1 MFSKRSALFL
11 AGILAGF
18 LWFGFLHFEFD
29 PSKAY
34 LYPTE
39 KAKKDAAVSQE
50 HYMNDN
56 APLST
61 NRYIGDRAIKEE
73 LAARLNRYQEIR
85 NYEAYDYSIGQ
96 TKGDIFPDL
105 TKPLI
110 IKTYTESGGLA
121 GDSQSYYYLDGKVK
135 FRTYSRSSDQK
146 FFIDAKFLKGFLK
159 GDNINRFEK
168 SLAANM
174 MDLNSFV
181 EVRIEHGK
189 HTYDNMDPNYFSSST
204 YANRMRTELDTLNY
218 SNIIK
223 LDNSRY
229 ELINEYK
236 SDLPLMLGFK
246 ILKFRSILT
255 FNSDN
260 SFTLER
266 SANKMLYFKIVFHNK
281 PSFQP
286 FVGASM
292 DLEELDYNDEFVSPD
307 KSF

>member
-1 MFSKRSALFL
+1 MFSKRSILFL
-11 AGILAGF
+11 SGILAGF
-18 LWFGFLHFEFD
+18 LWFGFLHYNFD

-34 LYPTE
+34 LYPIE
-39 KAKKDAAVSQE
+39 KSKKDAIVAEE

-56 APLST
+56 DPLSS
-61 NRYIGDRAIKEE
+61 NSYVGDSSVKDE
-73 LAARLNRYQEIR
+73 LASRLSRYQEIR
-85 NYEAYDYSIGQ
+85 NYDAYDYSRGQ

-105 TKPLI
+105 EKPLI

-121 GDSQSYYYLDGKVK
+121 GDSQSYYYFDKKIKL
-135 FRTYSRSSDQK
+135 RTYSRSSDQK
-146 FFIDAKFLKGFLK
+146 FFIDAKFLEGFLK
-159 GDNINRFEK
+159 GENVKRFKK
-168 SLAANM
+168 SLAANK

-204 YANRMRTELDTLNY
+204 YANRMRAELDTLNY

-236 SDLPLMLGFK
+236 SDLPLMMGFK